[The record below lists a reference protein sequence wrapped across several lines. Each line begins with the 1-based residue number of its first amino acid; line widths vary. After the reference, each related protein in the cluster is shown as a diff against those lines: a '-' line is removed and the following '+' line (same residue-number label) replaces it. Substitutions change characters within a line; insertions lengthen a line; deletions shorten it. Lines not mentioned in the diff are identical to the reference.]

1 MNKLLSASLIAL
13 ALGLSTYSFADVLTL
28 KDGQKLTGTLVSRD
42 ANGVVFDIAGQ
53 KLTFKSENVAS
64 LSFGD
69 APAVSA
75 KEPSESK
82 TETQNKVQEDVTT
95 TQVAKSVTL
104 PAGTRLVVRN
114 NTSVDS
120 KQHKAGHKFTAR
132 LEADLVVDDRIVAPR
147 GSTLYGV
154 VAAAK
159 QSGRLVGKSTIE
171 LTFTDIMLNN
181 QMLPIK
187 TSGVKALTE
196 ATGKK
201 TVGTTARAAAIGGL
215 ISGSSGAKDGAKVGL
230 GVSLLTRGN
239 SVNIPAGTMLELQLA
254 APFTIK

>member
-1 MNKLLSASLIAL
+1 MNKLLSSSLITL

-53 KLTFKSENVAS
+53 QLTFKSDNVAGI
-64 LSFGD
+64 SFGD
-69 APAVSA
+69 ITTPTPAVSD
-75 KEPSESK
+75 KELNESK
-82 TETQNKVQEDVTT
+82 APAQAAASNADTT
-95 TQVAKSVTL
+95 KSVTV
-104 PAGTRLVVRN
+104 PVGTRLVVRN
-114 NTSVDS
+114 NTTVNS

-132 LEADLVVDDRIVAPR
+132 LEADLVVDGIVVAPR
-147 GSTLYGV
+147 GSTLYGL
-154 VAAAK
+154 VATAK

-196 ATGKK
+196 STAKS
-201 TVGTTARAAAIGGL
+201 TVGTTARTAAIGGL
-215 ISGSSGAKDGAKVGL
+215 INGSSGAKDGAKVGL

-239 SVNIPAGTMLELQLA
+239 SVNIPSGTMLELQLA
-254 APFTIK
+254 APFTVK